1 MNKRKACIFVVLLFI
16 LTSCWEEVVETQQWL
31 IEELEKKPPVTS
43 VIPIIKE
50 EQINSEKKDELWKT
64 LQINSKCIGCGICPR
79 IAPENFKMDF
89 ETRKAVVISQKDIYS
104 DKIDQS
110 IKICPTDAIEIL

>member
-1 MNKRKACIFVVLLFI
+1 
-16 LTSCWEEVVETQQWL
+16 
-31 IEELEKKPPVTS
+31 
-43 VIPIIKE
+43 
-50 EQINSEKKDELWKT
+50 
-64 LQINSKCIGCGICPR
+64 
-79 IAPENFKMDF
+79 MDF